1 MSTTPQIKTWRP
13 WLVFAGCC
21 VLSFI
26 GFGLIVNTQ
35 GLYFTALSEEFGVGR
50 SQVAL
55 PLSIEQITAAITMLF
70 AGALLKKIDSRIIIS
85 ICIVLSG
92 GVFILGSTFTAIW
105 QFDVAFAIL
114 GAAYVIPIALTPAVL
129 LSNWFQKKLGTVMG
143 IGMGISGIGGAIFN
157 PVVSNLITTQG
168 WRTAYLITGIAVL
181 VCILPFSIFALKFAP
196 NPAKG
201 ELPYGYE
208 AQADNDATTA
218 ATAQGIDAK
227 KAFLTRTFIFLS
239 VAIII
244 QQFSNSL
251 LQHISAHEVQYG
263 FTLSQGALVMTGT
276 LLGAAAGKML
286 IGILLD
292 HLRPAIVISIFTCV
306 GILGWG
312 GLLFSHMQVTSIAAG
327 LFAGIGQ
334 GFVLVGIPW
343 IIRNSFGPKD
353 YSTILFIISMFGS
366 FANAALTTL
375 HGTLFDATGSYVT
388 SISGGIVIYVLAA
401 ALVIA
406 AYAGRPYRD
415 NNAIADSKQ

>member
-168 WRTAYLITGIAVL
+168 
-181 VCILPFSIFALKFAP
+181 
-196 NPAKG
+196 
-201 ELPYGYE
+201 
-208 AQADNDATTA
+208 
-218 ATAQGIDAK
+218 
-227 KAFLTRTFIFLS
+227 
-239 VAIII
+239 
-244 QQFSNSL
+244 
-251 LQHISAHEVQYG
+251 
-263 FTLSQGALVMTGT
+263 
-276 LLGAAAGKML
+276 
-286 IGILLD
+286 
-292 HLRPAIVISIFTCV
+292 
-306 GILGWG
+306 
-312 GLLFSHMQVTSIAAG
+312 
-327 LFAGIGQ
+327 
-334 GFVLVGIPW
+334 
-343 IIRNSFGPKD
+343 
-353 YSTILFIISMFGS
+353 
-366 FANAALTTL
+366 
-375 HGTLFDATGSYVT
+375 
-388 SISGGIVIYVLAA
+388 
-401 ALVIA
+401 
-406 AYAGRPYRD
+406 
-415 NNAIADSKQ
+415 

>member
-1 MSTTPQIKTWRP
+1 M
-13 WLVFAGCC
+13 
-21 VLSFI
+21 
-26 GFGLIVNTQ
+26 
-35 GLYFTALSEEFGVGR
+35 
-50 SQVAL
+50 
-55 PLSIEQITAAITMLF
+55 
-70 AGALLKKIDSRIIIS
+70 
-85 ICIVLSG
+85 
-92 GVFILGSTFTAIW
+92 
-105 QFDVAFAIL
+105 
-114 GAAYVIPIALTPAVL
+114 
-129 LSNWFQKKLGTVMG
+129 
-143 IGMGISGIGGAIFN
+143 
-157 PVVSNLITTQG
+157 
-168 WRTAYLITGIAVL
+168 
-181 VCILPFSIFALKFAP
+181 KFAP

-227 KAFLTRTFIFLS
+227 KAFLPRTFIFLS

-292 HLRPAIVISIFTCV
+292 HLKPAIVISIFTCV

-353 YSTILFIISMFGS
+353 YSTILSIISMFGS

>member
-1 MSTTPQIKTWRP
+1 MTTTSPKTKAWRP
-13 WLVFAGCC
+13 WFVFAGCC

-35 GLYFTALSEEFGVGR
+35 GLYFNALSAEFNVGR
-50 SQVAL
+50 SQVSL

-70 AGALLKKIDSRIIIS
+70 AGALLKKIDSRIVIS
-85 ICIVLSG
+85 VCIALAG

-105 QFDVAFAIL
+105 QFDVAFAVL
-114 GAAYVIPIALTPAVL
+114 GVAYVIPIALTPPVL
-129 LSNWFQKKLGTVMG
+129 LSNWFNKKLGTVMG

-157 PVVSNLITTQG
+157 PIVSNLITAQG

-181 VCILPFSIFALKFAP
+181 VCILPFSIFALKFSP
-196 NPAKG
+196 DPSKG

-208 AQADNDATTA
+208 EQAGKGTATSVTQGLDAR
-218 ATAQGIDAK
+218 
-227 KAFLTRTFIFLS
+227 KAFMTRAFIFLS
-239 VAIII
+239 IAIII

-276 LLGAAAGKML
+276 LPGAATGKML

-292 HLRPAIVISIFTCV
+292 HLKPAVVVSLFTCI

-312 GLLFSHMQVTSIAAG
+312 GLLVSHVQALSIAAG

-343 IIRNSFGPKD
+343 VIRNSFGPKD
-353 YSTILFIISMFGS
+353 YSTILSIISMFGS
-366 FANAALTTL
+366 FANAAFTTL
-375 HGTLFDATGSYVT
+375 HGTLFDSTGSYVV
-388 SISGGIVIYVLAA
+388 SISGGIIIYVLAA

-406 AYAGRPYRD
+406 AYAGRPFHE
-415 NNAIADSKQ
+415 NKELTEAK